1 MDAHQRQG
9 LATSPAVLD
18 VRDTEQPSA
27 EADNTRHTVTLE
39 RYNPCRSAYN
49 FHKALDLY

>member
-27 EADNTRHTVTLE
+27 EAVNTRHTVTLE